1 MRRRRRRC
9 HLLAARLLR
18 RVGELELSLVGTFPS
33 GASMPVRQQVTST
46 LGTPESADQEQVL
59 ARARATQS
67 RGGHVMA
74 ESSNPHHFRVVS
86 ASRQLGRTQLIN
98 FTSNPT
104 LMGRLFT
111 ASAT

>member
-9 HLLAARLLR
+9 HLLAVRLLR
-18 RVGELELSLVGTFPS
+18 RVGELELELSLVGSFPS
-33 GASMPVRQQVTST
+33 GASLSVRQQVTSA
-46 LGTPESADQEQVL
+46 LGTPESADQEQAL

-67 RGGHVMA
+67 REGHVIA
-74 ESSNPHHFRVVS
+74 ESSNPHLFRVVS
-86 ASRQLGRTQLIN
+86 ASGQRGIN

-104 LMGRLFT
+104 LMGRLST